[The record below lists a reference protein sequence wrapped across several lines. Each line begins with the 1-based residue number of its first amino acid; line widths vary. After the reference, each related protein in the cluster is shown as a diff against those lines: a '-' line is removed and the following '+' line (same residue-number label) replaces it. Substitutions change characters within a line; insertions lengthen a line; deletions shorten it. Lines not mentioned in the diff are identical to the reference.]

1 MRARGHQLHWEK
13 MVSVL
18 SQELLFQAVKSLAPP
33 LSYEGHKG
41 QSGRIGLIGGSKEYT
56 GAPYFAAITALR
68 IGADLAHVFCPPEAA
83 PVIKS
88 YSPELI
94 VHPLLTEDTP
104 LSVESISQ
112 WLPRLHSIVIG
123 PGLGRDDGILRTVKE
138 LLKLA
143 KEQEKNIIIDA
154 DGLHLITI
162 DTQAIKGYT
171 NCILTPNK
179 IEFDRLYRKVLSSS
193 PSGSHYE
200 TETMDLAR
208 ALGGVT
214 IVRKGLQDVI
224 SNGQQVISCDEE
236 GSPCRK
242 GGQGDLLSGC
252 LGVCSFWAQL
262 AKDHNRLTLKET
274 DLPLTLLASYTSC
287 LIVKKCARLT
297 FKKLGRSL
305 LACDMVD
312 NVGGIS
318 CELFDQ

>member
-1 MRARGHQLHWEK
+1 

-18 SQELLFQAVKSLAPP
+18 SQELIFQAVKSLAPP

-104 LSVESISQ
+104 LSVESISP

-123 PGLGRDDGILRTVKE
+123 PGLGRDNAILRTVKE

-154 DGLHLITI
+154 DGLYLITN
-162 DTQAIKGYT
+162 DPQPIKGYP

-179 IEFDRLYRKVLSSS
+179 IEFDRLYHKVFSSP
-193 PSGSHYE
+193 PSGSQYQ

-214 IVRKGLQDVI
+214 IVRKGLHDVI
-224 SNGQQVISCDEE
+224 SNGQQVLSCEEE

-252 LGVCSFWAQL
+252 LGVCSYWAQL
-262 AKDHNRLTLKET
+262 AKEHNRLTLKET
-274 DLPLTLLASYTSC
+274 ELPLTLLASYTSC

-297 FKKLGRSL
+297 FKRLGRSL

-312 NVGGIS
+312 NVGGVS